1 MLIEGIT
8 GSIVVNQCSPDLL
21 LSCLGKMQQIRREKI
36 LTLQDRMKKYELK
49 RAQEQAA
56 YHKMSALKKLFSG
69 KPPVNHLA
77 VEHMVY
83 IKQPM
88 HEIDKLNAEISYLH
102 ELAAKIKEGPDS
114 LSIRPPFTQEL
125 EQLYLKGWA
134 INE

>member
-1 MLIEGIT
+1 MVVERIT
-8 GSIVVNQCSPDLL
+8 GSIVFHQCKPDHLL
-21 LSCLGKMQQIRREKI
+21 ACLYKMKKIRQEKI

-56 YHKMSALKKLFSG
+56 YHKMSALQKLFSG

-88 HEIDKLNAEISYLH
+88 HEIDKINAEISYLR
-102 ELAAKIKEGPDS
+102 ELAAKINEGPDT
-114 LSIRPPFTQEL
+114 LTIRPQFTQEL
-125 EQLYLKGWA
+125 EQLYAEGWA
-134 INE
+134 IDE